1 MCCKLWQSMTAV
13 EFLEPDIGLMLHDA
27 AIAAYGGNPGLR
39 DQGLFE
45 SAMLRARN
53 KLAYAGEAADLY
65 DLAAAYAFGLVRN
78 HAFNDGNK
86 RTAWAVAVTFLSLNG
101 VELKVSKDA
110 VLAAII
116 GLATNALSEEGFA
129 VWLRAP
135 GQPSPG
141 SADP

>member
-1 MCCKLWQSMTAV
+1 MTEV
-13 EFLEPDIGLMLHDA
+13 EFLEPDVGLMLHDA
-27 AIAAYGGNPGLR
+27 AIATYGGNPGLR

-53 KLAYAGEAADLY
+53 KLAYADEAIDLY

-86 RTAWAVAVTFLSLNG
+86 RTAWAVAVTFLNLNG
-101 VELKVSKDA
+101 VEVTVARNSA
-110 VLAAII
+110 LAAVI
-116 GLATNALSEEGFA
+116 GLATNALSEDGFA
-129 VWLRAP
+129 AWLRAP
-135 GQPSPG
+135 GQPTPG

>member
-1 MCCKLWQSMTAV
+1 MTEV

-27 AIAAYGGNPGLR
+27 AIAAYGGNAGLR

-53 KLAYAGEAADLY
+53 KLAYSGEFVDPY
-65 DLAAAYAFGLVRN
+65 DLAAAYASGLVKN

-86 RTAWAVAVTFLSLNG
+86 RTAWAVAVAFLDLNG
-101 VELKVSKDA
+101 IEIRVPRDGALTA
-110 VLAAII
+110 VI

-129 VWLRAP
+129 AWLRTLN
-135 GQPSPG
+135 QPSQSG
-141 SADP
+141 ADP